1 MPKYVEGELTA
12 ANARFAIVAARFN
25 EFVTEPMLEGAIE
38 TLTGHGA
45 SDDDIVVFRVPG
57 AFEIPVAAERVAME
71 DVYDAIICVGAVIRG
86 DTPHFEYISAEV
98 TRGIGEVALTHDIPV
113 SFGVVTV
120 DEVEHAVQRAGGE
133 AGNKGSEAALAAI
146 EMVQLFR
153 QIGSE

>member
-1 MPKYVEGELTA
+1 MPKIVEGELNA
-12 ANARFAIVAARFN
+12 ADARYAIVVARFN
-25 EFVTEPMLEGAIE
+25 EFVTERLLEGAIE
-38 TLTGHGA
+38 TLKSHGA
-45 SDDDIVVFRVPG
+45 DDDCIVVFRVPG
-57 AFEIPVAAERVAME
+57 AFELPVAAERIAME
-71 DVYDAIICVGAVIRG
+71 DVYDAIICIGAVIRG

-113 SFGVVTV
+113 SFGVITV

-133 AGNKGSEAALAAI
+133 AGNKGAESALAAI